1 MNVWSRPRLF
11 ALAAAS
17 AVVVI
22 FVAANAHLVM
32 VSFTSMP
39 ECVPHLQSPTG
50 GAAPY
55 RAAKPSC

>member
-17 AVVVI
+17 AVVAI
-22 FVAANAHLVM
+22 FIAANAHLVF
-32 VSFTSMP
+32 VAFSSMP
-39 ECVPHLQSPTG
+39 ECVPHLKSPTG
-50 GAAPY
+50 GAATY